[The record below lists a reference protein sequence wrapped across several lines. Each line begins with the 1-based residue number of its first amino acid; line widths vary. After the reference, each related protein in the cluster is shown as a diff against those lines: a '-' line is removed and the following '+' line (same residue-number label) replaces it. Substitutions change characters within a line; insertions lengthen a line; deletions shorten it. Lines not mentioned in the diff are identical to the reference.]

1 MTRDEQIAD
10 AYKECPEYVKKHV
23 NKEGWIPHTYYL
35 DLKCFYHGDEI
46 DKIGRE
52 LVRPKILRQ

>member
-1 MTRDEQIAD
+1 MTREEQIAN
-10 AYKECPEYVKKHV
+10 AYKDCPQYVKDKI
-23 NKEGWIPHTYYL
+23 NQEGWVPHTYYL
-35 DLKCFYHGDEI
+35 DLKCFYDGDEI